1 MIVSVQH
8 KRVGGKLISAG
19 VPSAGRML
27 LLSLSI
33 KAANTDDPGFRRD
46 RSRRYMYTDSVSH
59 DSTSNY

>member
-33 KAANTDDPGFRRD
+33 KAANTDDPGFRR
-46 RSRRYMYTDSVSH
+46 SRRYTVQTVSH
-59 DSTSNY
+59 DSTTK